1 MPMRMKRNKM
11 NKIATF
17 QSRLEKELKT
27 LMTEG
32 NLLGAALMD
41 QTGLLIAASGDT
53 EFMQTAELSAW
64 LSMLAQ
70 DRLQGLRIDET
81 TFVIE
86 NRLRLVNRL
95 FGIGQRRFVM
105 LLMLRPDQ
113 PYHYL
118 SDRAITTMSELLT
131 QRYPKKLL

>member
-1 MPMRMKRNKM
+1 MKRNKM

-113 PYHYL
+113 PYHYI

>member
-1 MPMRMKRNKM
+1 M

-95 FGIGQRRFVM
+95 FGIGQRRYVM

>member
-1 MPMRMKRNKM
+1 M

-70 DRLQGLRIDET
+70 DRLLGLRIDET

>member
-1 MPMRMKRNKM
+1 M

-41 QTGLLIAASGDT
+41 QTGLLIATSGDT

>member
-1 MPMRMKRNKM
+1 MKRNKM

>member
-1 MPMRMKRNKM
+1 MKRKEM
-11 NKIATF
+11 NKQATF

-27 LMTEG
+27 LMSEG